1 MDPARRT
8 WSVRALA
15 AAFGLLVGVPPR
27 SAAAAD
33 LLHETVEGPV
43 IERVTVQPPGGTADA
58 IAWNDLGAARAPG
71 LHLLRFAAKGRALLV
86 PHCAGRGR
94 VLVDGVVKDPG
105 SKGPLV
111 LRLGLEAS
119 ATPDGAGAPSRDVRV
134 EINVST
140 YERRIACG
148 EPPREGTPIPTRTG
162 LARLAFTSPHPGG
175 GEVVVFV
182 PKGHDPAK
190 PSAML
195 VGLHPW
201 NGGPWT
207 YAAYRELLEEAQ
219 ANDVVL
225 AMPSGL
231 GNSLYV
237 EAAEDEVM
245 RAIDEVK
252 SVVAIDPTRISL
264 WGASMGGA
272 GATTIGFHRPDRFA
286 SVTSYFGDSKY
297 DLTTYV
303 KGVLGGEA
311 GARKV
316 NALDVLENARHLS
329 VWLIHGEADRSSPV
343 AQSAM
348 LDAAMK
354 KAGFQ
359 VDFDR
364 VPGAGHE
371 GALVARFL
379 RRMVTRA
386 AAARAPVHPARV
398 SYRSV
403 RSADTGAYG
412 VKLVRAGERDAV
424 VDLERRGDG
433 VHVHVARGVR
443 EIVLSPGALDG
454 APETAPVIWHDAP
467 EPRPT
472 LRWTK

>member
-1 MDPARRT
+1 M
-8 WSVRALA
+8 LA
-15 AAFGLLVGVPPR
+15 TGP
-27 SAAAAD
+27 AAAAD
-33 LLHETVEGPV
+33 LLHESVEGPA
-43 IERVTVQPPGGTADA
+43 VTQVAVQPPGANADTV
-58 IAWNDLGAARAPG
+58 AWDDLGAPRAPG
-71 LHLLRFAAKGRALLV
+71 LHALRFVATGRALRI

-94 VLVDGVVKDPG
+94 VIVDGAVKDTG

-111 LRLGLEAS
+111 LRLETA
-119 ATPDGAGAPSRDVRV
+119 DGPTDAGDAGVGHEVRV

-148 EPPREGTPIPTRTG
+148 EPPRAGLPVPTRTG
-162 LARLAFTSPHPGG
+162 LVRIAFPSPNERAGG
-175 GEVVVFV
+175 GEVVLFV
-182 PKGHDPAK
+182 PRGHDPEK
-190 PSAML
+190 PAALL

-207 YAAYRELLEEAQ
+207 YAAYRELIEQAQ
-219 ANDVVL
+219 ADDVVL

-237 EAAEDEVM
+237 EAAEDEVL

-252 SVVAIDPTRISL
+252 RSVAIDPRRVSL

-272 GATTIGFHRPDRFA
+272 GATTIGFHSPDRFA
-286 SVTSYFGDSKY
+286 FVASYFGDSKY

-303 KGVLGGEA
+303 KSMLGGEA

-316 NALDVLENARHLS
+316 NALDVLENARHLP
-329 VWLIHGEADRSSPV
+329 VWLIHGDADRSSPI

-354 KAGFQ
+354 KAGFT

-371 GALVARFL
+371 GALVARYL
-379 RRMVTRA
+379 RRVVSRA

-403 RSADTGAYG
+403 RGVDVGAYG
-412 VKLVRAGERDAV
+412 VRLVRAGERDAII
-424 VDLERRGDG
+424 DLEKRDDA
-433 VHVHVARGVR
+433 VHIHLARGVTQV
-443 EIVLSPGALDG
+443 VLTRGALGG
-454 APETAPVIWHDAP
+454 ATPGSPIVWHDAP
-467 EPRPT
+467 EPRPFLT
-472 LRWTK
+472 WDP